1 MRAWLFAG
9 LIVASSQAVAGPEC
23 TEKDRTLWQD
33 KDAFEK
39 RLVDEGYKVKVFK
52 ITDGDCYELYGWNPD
67 GKKVEIYYDP
77 VSGAALKTEI
87 EE

>member
-1 MRAWLFAG
+1 MRTILLAG
-9 LIVASSQAVAGPEC
+9 LIAVSGHAVAGPQC
-23 TEKDRTLWQD
+23 TEKDRSKWQD

-39 RLVDEGYKVKVFK
+39 RLVEQGYKVKVFK
-52 ITDGDCYELYGWNPD
+52 ITDGDCYELYGWTPE

-77 VSGAALKTEI
+77 VSGDTLQTET

>member
-1 MRAWLFAG
+1 MRTWLLAG
-9 LIVASSQAVAGPEC
+9 LFMVSPHALAGPEC
-23 TEKDRTLWQD
+23 TEKDRTKWQD

-39 RLVDEGYKVKVFK
+39 RFIEQGYKVKVFK

-77 VSGAALKTEI
+77 VSGEALKTEI
-87 EE
+87 DE